1 MNDGATGGSDGRA
14 TPAGRQQ
21 ETSSQVFIVRLWEEA
36 TPGGGEWHGRVQ
48 HVLRGE
54 SRSFAGLEML
64 IGHMQSMLRPPT
76 GPRENVSPIEP
87 PQESPHTPGLPQ
99 EP

>member
-1 MNDGATGGSDGRA
+1 MNDGATESSDGRT

-21 ETSSQVFIVRLWEEA
+21 ETTSQVFIVRLWEEA

-64 IGHMQSMLRPPT
+64 ILHMQSMLRPPAKP
-76 GPRENVSPIEP
+76 GKNVSPTEP
-87 PQESPHTPGLPQ
+87 SQD
-99 EP
+99 